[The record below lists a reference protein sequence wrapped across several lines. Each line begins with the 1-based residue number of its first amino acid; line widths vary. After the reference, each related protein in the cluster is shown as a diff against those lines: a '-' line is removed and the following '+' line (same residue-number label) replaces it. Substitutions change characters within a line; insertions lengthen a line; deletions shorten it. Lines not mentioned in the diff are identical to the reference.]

1 MNSNITLST
10 PNYNSTDNAAIES
23 ENVIQTELQHI
34 NSGTI
39 VWASVNGL
47 LFILILGGNILT
59 IIAVRTCRRLRAI
72 ISNLFILSLAI
83 SDLIVGISLP
93 YHVTFY
99 LGSNLGE
106 SHGLCLMR
114 FFLIIFACCVSI
126 LTLIAIAVDRYIA
139 IVYALH
145 YRR

>member
-1 MNSNITLST
+1 MSSNTTLCT
-10 PNYNSTDNAAIES
+10 PNYNSTDNANCEK
-23 ENVIQTELQHI
+23 VMQTELEHI
-34 NSGTI
+34 KAGTI

-47 LFILILGGNILT
+47 LFILILVGNILT

-72 ISNLFILSLAI
+72 KSNLFILSLAI

-93 YHVTFY
+93 YHLTFY
-99 LGSNLGE
+99 LGSNLGD